1 MQLSNVTIVNKT
13 IFRTNKDGVKTV
25 ETLRNGKLV
34 SKIVNGT
41 EQLGDGSRSSDK
53 RLEDEETKKRKK

>member
-1 MQLSNVTIVNKT
+1 MTIVNKP

-53 RLEDEETKKRKK
+53 RLEDGETKKHKK